1 MHNNSNTE
9 VDFSDDSEP
18 VAPTP
23 KAPFSDA
30 PTPKTP
36 FTDAPTPKA
45 PFTVATTPKPCVD
58 E

>member
-1 MHNNSNTE
+1 MHNNSDTE

-23 KAPFSDA
+23 KD
-30 PTPKTP
+30 P

-58 E
+58 Q